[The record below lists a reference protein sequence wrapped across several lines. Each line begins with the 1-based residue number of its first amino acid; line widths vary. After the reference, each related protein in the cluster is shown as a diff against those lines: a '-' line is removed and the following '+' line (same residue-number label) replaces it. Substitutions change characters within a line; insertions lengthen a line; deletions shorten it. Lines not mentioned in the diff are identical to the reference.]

1 MGNLSQSDMLLQ
13 YAGLVF
19 LLSCSQP
26 SAGGGATND
35 GEKAMQQLETAEVE
49 LEQKLASMMSEL
61 GTQLKQAEETQLPL
75 KRKKRQAKKSEED
88 VDVAEPPPPPP
99 PKRAGVNPMAKYSLE
114 DFVGVLK
121 SMRQLRKAFDNLME
135 SYRVYKNNQ
144 EEEQADKVKA
154 DIGDEDEEKDE
165 DEDDEKEKDDE
176 KDEDEEGDD
185 SEEDDEDE
193 VDKEDGD
200 GSGDDEDEVDND
212 GGDDGGDE
220 GTEPSETKEEQIV
233 DGDDKENND
242 GNAVESIDDRRR
254 RMKRMRRHRRRMR
267 HRM

>member
-35 GEKAMQQLETAEVE
+35 GEKAMQQLETAEVK

-99 PKRAGVNPMAKYSLE
+99 PKGAGVNPMAKYSLE

-154 DIGDEDEEKDE
+154 DIGDEDEENDE
-165 DEDDEKEKDDE
+165 DEEKDDE

-200 GSGDDEDEVDND
+200 DSGDDEDQADKEDSYEL
-212 GGDDGGDE
+212 DDEGKPIIDE

-233 DGDDKENND
+233 DRDDQENNND

-254 RMKRMRRHRRRMR
+254 RMKRMRRHRR
-267 HRM
+267 

>member
-1 MGNLSQSDMLLQ
+1 MLLQ
-13 YAGLVF
+13 YAGLIF
-19 LLSCSQP
+19 LLFCTRP

-35 GEKAMQQLETAEVE
+35 GEKAMQQLETAEGK

-88 VDVAEPPPPPP
+88 VDVAEPPPPP

-154 DIGDEDEEKDE
+154 DIEDEDEEKDE
-165 DEDDEKEKDDE
+165 EKDDEKDEE
-176 KDEDEEGDD
+176 KDEDEEGDKSED
-185 SEEDDEDE
+185 EEGDESEEDDE
-193 VDKEDGD
+193 
-200 GSGDDEDEVDND
+200 
-212 GGDDGGDE
+212 
-220 GTEPSETKEEQIV
+220 
-233 DGDDKENND
+233 
-242 GNAVESIDDRRR
+242 
-254 RMKRMRRHRRRMR
+254 
-267 HRM
+267 

>member
-1 MGNLSQSDMLLQ
+1 MLLQ

-35 GEKAMQQLETAEVE
+35 GEKAMQQLETAEVK

-154 DIGDEDEEKDE
+154 DIEDE
-165 DEDDEKEKDDE
+165 DDE
-176 KDEDEEGDD
+176 KDEDEEDEKD
-185 SEEDDEDE
+185 EEKDEDE
-193 VDKEDGD
+193 EGDK
-200 GSGDDEDEVDND
+200 
-212 GGDDGGDE
+212 
-220 GTEPSETKEEQIV
+220 SE
-233 DGDDKENND
+233 
-242 GNAVESIDDRRR
+242 
-254 RMKRMRRHRRRMR
+254 
-267 HRM
+267 

>member
-1 MGNLSQSDMLLQ
+1 MLLQ

-35 GEKAMQQLETAEVE
+35 GEKAMQQLETAEVK

-88 VDVAEPPPPPP
+88 VDVAEPPPPP

-154 DIGDEDEEKDE
+154 DIGDEDDEKDE
-165 DEDDEKEKDDE
+165 DEEKDDE
-176 KDEDEEGDD
+176 KDEEKDDEKD
-185 SEEDDEDE
+185 EEDDEDE

-200 GSGDDEDEVDND
+200 GSG
-212 GGDDGGDE
+212 
-220 GTEPSETKEEQIV
+220 
-233 DGDDKENND
+233 
-242 GNAVESIDDRRR
+242 
-254 RMKRMRRHRRRMR
+254 
-267 HRM
+267 

>member
-1 MGNLSQSDMLLQ
+1 MLLQ

-35 GEKAMQQLETAEVE
+35 GEKAMQQLETAEVK

-154 DIGDEDEEKDE
+154 DIGDEDEEK
-165 DEDDEKEKDDE
+165 E
-176 KDEDEEGDD
+176 KDEEKDEEGDESKED
-185 SEEDDEDE
+185 NESEEDDEDE

-200 GSGDDEDEVDND
+200 GSG
-212 GGDDGGDE
+212 
-220 GTEPSETKEEQIV
+220 
-233 DGDDKENND
+233 
-242 GNAVESIDDRRR
+242 
-254 RMKRMRRHRRRMR
+254 
-267 HRM
+267 